1 MNNPYPIEYRWP
13 DITRYAEG
21 NTGVPYVWS
30 FDSGKPGRHV
40 MVNAVT
46 HGNELCGAVA
56 VDLLLKLRLQPARG
70 LSLIHI

>member
-13 DITRYAEG
+13 DIKRYAEG

-40 MVNAVT
+40 MANAVT
-46 HGNELCGAVA
+46 HGNDC
-56 VDLLLKLRLQPARG
+56 LLYTSPSPRDPE
-70 LSLIHI
+70 